1 MTRERQTIT
10 GLVLAG
16 GRATRM
22 GGMDKGLVNLAG
34 RPMVEWVLDCLR
46 DQVDELIINA
56 NRNQETYG
64 AMGHLVVSDRCGDF
78 QGPLA
83 GMASGMAAAGSQ
95 WLLTAPCD
103 SPLLSPLLAARLWQA
118 CAGGADIAVAHDG
131 QRLQPVFALLRCN
144 LLGSL
149 QAYLDAGGRKI
160 DRWYAEHEMQTVD
173 FSDCMETFLNINEPA
188 DREQLEAR
196 LTQGSGEQA

>member
-1 MTRERQTIT
+1 MTCERQIIT

-34 RPMVEWVLDCLR
+34 RPMVAWVLDCLLE
-46 DQVDELIINA
+46 QVDELIINA
-56 NRNQETYG
+56 NRNQDIYR
-64 AMGHLVVSDRCGDF
+64 AMGHQVVSDRCGDF

-103 SPLLSPLLAARLWQA
+103 SPLLSPLLAERLWQA
-118 CAGGADIAVAHDG
+118 CAGGSDIAVAHDG
-131 QRLQPVFALLRCN
+131 QRLQPVFALLRCS

-160 DRWYAEHEMQTVD
+160 DGWYAEHAMQAVD
-173 FSDCMETFLNINEPA
+173 FSDCMDTFLNINEPA

-196 LTQGSGEQA
+196 LAEGGGQA

>member
-1 MTRERQTIT
+1 MTCERQTIT

-22 GGMDKGLVNLAG
+22 GGMDKGLVQLAG

-64 AMGHLVVSDRCGDF
+64 AMGHLVVSDRCGEF

-131 QRLQPVFALLRCN
+131 QRLQPVFALLRCD

-160 DRWYAEHEMQTVD
+160 DRWYAQHAYATVD
-173 FSDCMETFLNINEPA
+173 FSDEATMFENINTPE
-188 DREQLEAR
+188 DRQR
-196 LTQGSGEQA
+196 LLGQ

>member
-1 MTRERQTIT
+1 MLPERQTIT

-22 GGMDKGLVNLAG
+22 GGMDKGLVRLAG

-46 DQVDELIINA
+46 DQADELIINA
-56 NRNQETYG
+56 NRNQETYR
-64 AMGHLVVSDRCGDF
+64 AMGYPVVSDRCGDF

-103 SPLLSPLLAARLWQA
+103 SPLLSPLLAERLWRA

-131 QRLQPVFALLRCN
+131 QRLQPVFALLRCS

-149 QAYLDAGGRKI
+149 QDYLDGGGRKI
-160 DRWYAEHEMQTVD
+160 DRWYAGHAMQTVD

-196 LTQGSGEQA
+196 LTQAGGEQR

>member
-1 MTRERQTIT
+1 MTCERQTIT

-22 GGMDKGLVNLAG
+22 GGMDKGLVKLAG
-34 RPMVEWVLDCLR
+34 RPMVAWVIECLQG
-46 DQVDELIINA
+46 QVDELIINA
-56 NRNQETYG
+56 NRNQDMYR
-64 AMGHLVVSDRCGDF
+64 AMGHQVVSDRCGDF

-103 SPLLSPLLAARLWQA
+103 SPLLSPLLAERLRQA
-118 CAGGADIAVAHDG
+118 CAEGADIAVAHDG
-131 QRLQPVFALLRCN
+131 ERLQPVFALLRCS

-160 DRWYAEHEMQTVD
+160 DRWYAEHAMQAVD
-173 FSDCMETFLNINEPA
+173 FSDCMDTFLNINEPA
-188 DREQLEAR
+188 DREQLETR
-196 LTQGSGEQA
+196 LALEDGGQE